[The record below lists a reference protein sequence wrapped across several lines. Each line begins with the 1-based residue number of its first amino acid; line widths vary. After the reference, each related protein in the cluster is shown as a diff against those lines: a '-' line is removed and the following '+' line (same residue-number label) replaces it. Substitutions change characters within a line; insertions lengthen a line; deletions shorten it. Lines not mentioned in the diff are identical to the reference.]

1 MLTRTEF
8 IKRFGER
15 AIFGMVHLE
24 PLPGAP
30 LFGGSLDAVIEA
42 AIADAGALG
51 ACDGIVFENFGDR
64 PFHKHVDAATVAAMT
79 RVISEVKARLPFGV
93 NVLRNDAHSAIAV
106 AAATGA
112 AFIRINVHTGTM
124 AADQGLIE
132 GEAGETLRYR
142 ASVAPNVLIFAD
154 YLVKHATPIGEH
166 SVRDLRERGLADAII
181 ISGLETGLPAD
192 ARRLADVRRQVDAPI
207 LIGSGITAE
216 NADEYFDADGAIV
229 GTSLKTAGRVDR
241 KRVARVVKA
250 FKRRGGRSG
259 AGKSAR

>member
-1 MLTRTEF
+1 MLSRTQF
-8 IKRFGER
+8 TKRFGER

-30 LFGGSLDAVIEA
+30 LFEGSLDAVIEA
-42 AIADAGALG
+42 AIADANALG

-64 PFHKHVDAATVAAMT
+64 PFHKHAGAETIAAMT
-79 RVISEVKARLPFGV
+79 RVITEVKPRLPFGV
-93 NVLRNDAHSAIAV
+93 NVLRNDAHSAIAI

-112 AFIRINVHTGTM
+112 AFVRVNVHTGTM

-132 GEAGETLRYR
+132 GEAAETLRFR
-142 ASVAPNVLIFAD
+142 AALAPDVLIFAD
-154 YLVKHATPIGEH
+154 YLVKHATPVGEH

-181 ISGLETGLPAD
+181 LSGLETGLPAD
-192 ARRLADVRRQVDAPI
+192 ARRLSDVRRQIDAPV

-216 NADEYFDADGAIV
+216 NADEYFEADGAIV
-229 GTSLKTAGRVDR
+229 GTSLKSRGRVDR
-241 KRVARVVKA
+241 GRVERVVKA
-250 FKRRGGRSG
+250 FKRRGGRSR

>member
-1 MLTRTEF
+1 MLTRQSF
-8 IKRFGER
+8 AQRFGER

-24 PLPGAP
+24 PLPGSP
-30 LFGGSLDAVIEA
+30 LFEGSLDAVIEA
-42 AIADAGALG
+42 AIADASALAG
-51 ACDGIVFENFGDR
+51 CDGIVFENFGDR
-64 PFHKHVDAATVAAMT
+64 PFHKHVGAETIAAMT
-79 RVISEVKARLPFGV
+79 RVITEVKPRLPFGV
-93 NVLRNDAHSAIAV
+93 NVLRNDAHAAIAV

-112 AFIRINVHTGTM
+112 AFIRINVHAGTM

-132 GEAGETLRYR
+132 GEAAETLRYR
-142 ASVAPNVLIFAD
+142 ASVAPDVLIFAD
-154 YLVKHATPIGEH
+154 YLVKHATPVGEH

-192 ARRLADVRRQVDAPI
+192 ARRLSDVRRQVDAPI
-207 LIGSGITAE
+207 LVGSGITAE

-229 GTSLKTAGRVDR
+229 GTSLKTQGRVDR

-250 FKRRGGRSG
+250 FKRRGGRSA